1 MMDVSAILEAVSRLI
16 WPILVAV
23 VLWKLYPSVRTI
35 IENRGFTIKVG
46 DMEITVQEASDQL
59 RAQVEDLQK
68 VVSDLRLQMQQR
80 AEPEARPYVAAP
92 PAEKPIRRLL
102 WVDDNPEN
110 NAYEIASLRDRV
122 EVRQATST
130 DDALRMLLSGRF
142 DADAVVSDMGRDE
155 PGGFQPTAGLTLARA
170 LREAGIEVPIFFYTS
185 HQSFE
190 RYREEVMASGGNGI
204 TASPVD
210 LLGMINR

>member
-1 MMDVSAILEAVSRLI
+1 MDVSAILEAVSRLI

-23 VLWKLYPSVRTI
+23 VLWKLYPSVRMI
-35 IENRGFTIKVG
+35 IENRGFTVKVG
-46 DMEITVQEASDQL
+46 EMEITVQEASDQL

-68 VVSDLRLQMQQR
+68 VVSDLRLQIQQR
-80 AEPEARPYVAAP
+80 AEPAARPYVAAP

-142 DADAVVSDMGRDE
+142 DADAVVSDMGRNE
-155 PGGFQPTAGLTLARA
+155 RGGFQPTAGLALATA

-185 HQSFE
+185 HQSVE

-204 TASPVD
+204 TASPVE